1 VRTTV
6 DAARALLIA
15 AALCACEG
23 STPRGGAPGQAP
35 VSIDPAPASA
45 LIVRPARAQLSPG
58 AAQQFS
64 VTGIAPDDAA
74 WSVEEGG
81 AGGVVRPD
89 GAYEAP
95 APPGVYHL
103 AVASRTDPSRRGRA
117 TVVVSAAAGALVLS
131 PASVVLRPGARW
143 AFAARGAAASALI
156 WSVNEEGGGEVDADG
171 GYTAPAAEGVYHVV
185 AMSADGTSKEAAEV
199 RVTEVRSP

>member
-6 DAARALLIA
+6 DGARALLIA

-23 STPRGGAPGQAP
+23 ATPRGGAPGQAP
-35 VSIDPAPASA
+35 VSIDPAPATA
-45 LIVRPARAQLSPG
+45 LIVRPARAQVAPG

-64 VTGIAPDDAA
+64 VNGIASEDAA

-81 AGGVVRPD
+81 AGGAVAPD

-95 APPGVYHL
+95 AAPGVYHL
-103 AVASRTDPSRRGRA
+103 AVASRTDPTRRGRA
-117 TVVVSAAAGALVLS
+117 TVIVPAAVAALVLT

-143 AFAARGAAASALI
+143 AFAAGGAAAAGLT
-156 WSVNEEGGGEVDADG
+156 WSVNEEGGGVVDAVG

-185 AMSADGTSKEAAEV
+185 VRSADGASKESAEV
-199 RVTEVRSP
+199 RVTGAP